1 MTTPVQCDKDRK
13 GLENSSRQ
21 LRRENTGQK
30 EPKQA
35 TETPRE
41 LRHKLELGGGGVSSH
56 GMS

>member
-41 LRHKLELGGGGVSSH
+41 LRHKLELGGGG
-56 GMS
+56 